1 VRIFIVAACVAQ
13 SVAVMAIL
21 NRIAYVVNKKISLTY
36 NKRIVYAK
44 PRRLFALFS
53 TYLGFKFAGDY
64 TNISELPQQYMI
76 ISNHQSLLDIPLFMR
91 YLEPTRLR
99 FVAKAELGRHIP
111 AVSLV
116 LRGDKHCLIR
126 RTGSPST
133 AMRELDRFAERV
145 RENNWIPVIFPEG
158 TRSRDGNTGTF
169 HAAGFRRFMDKYPL
183 PVAVCAVEG
192 GWNISSLAG
201 MVKRMKGGE
210 YRVKVLKVFPAP
222 GNKAEQLRVLEEG
235 KELINNQLVVWRSDC
250 YQNC

>member
-1 VRIFIVAACVAQ
+1 MKILLVAACVAQ
-13 SVAVMAIL
+13 SIAVMAIL
-21 NRIAYVVNKKISLTY
+21 NRIAYVLNKNLSLLY

-64 TNISELPQQYMI
+64 TNVPDLPAQYLI
-76 ISNHQSLLDIPLFMR
+76 ISNHQSLIDIPLFMR

-116 LRGDKHCLIR
+116 LRGDKHCLIK
-126 RTGSPST
+126 RTGSPSK

-169 HAAGFRRFMDKYPL
+169 HAAGFRRFLDKYPL

-192 GWNISSLAG
+192 GWNISSLSG
-201 MVKRMKGGE
+201 MVRRMKGGE

-222 GNKAEQLRVLEEG
+222 RSKAEQVRVLEEG
-235 KELINNQLVVWRSDC
+235 KELINKQLRDWRSNC